1 HMVTVTQHYDA
12 YPYPARDPKDEAKR
26 LIVGSPSQPVEIDH
40 FVFGGKR
47 DWSVPIKIL
56 VAGGGSGD
64 GLIQLAQGL
73 TSAKRPYDITYIDL
87 STSARQIAQERARIR
102 GLTGISFITGS
113 LLDAGDLGPFDY
125 IDCCGVLHHLPDPAA
140 GFAALRAAVAPHGGM
155 GFMVYAPYGRSGVYP
170 LQEAFSSLLAGC
182 DPKQRLARAR
192 AIYARLPADH
202 PFKKNA
208 RVGDHLTS
216 DAGFYDLLLHGQD
229 RAFDVPDLLGVL
241 AQTDWSLVGFCKPAQ
256 YDPQPFLD
264 APCDLPAPAAMAVA
278 EKLRGSIKVH
288 VGYAVP
294 VAAARQPA
302 TGKALSAIPH
312 ISGGKVSAL
321 AKIVHSGKPV
331 ALTSDGEKLQISLD
345 PRSAAAINLVN
356 GQRTLGEIAQRADLD
371 PLQFGS
377 LWAAVHDALTGW
389 GLLHYSQL
397 YR

>member
-1 HMVTVTQHYDA
+1 MVTVTQHYDA

-113 LLDAGDLGPFDY
+113 LLDAGELGPFDY

-182 DPKQRLARAR
+182 DPNQRLARAR

-208 RVGDHLTS
+208 RLGDHLTS

-264 APCDLPAPAAMAVA
+264 APCDLPAPEAMAVA

-294 VAAARQPA
+294 MAAARQPA

-356 GQRTLGEIAQRADLD
+356 GQRTLGEIAQMADLD

>member
-1 HMVTVTQHYDA
+1 MVTVTQHYDA

-40 FVFGGKR
+40 FVFGGNR

-113 LLDAGDLGPFDY
+113 LLDAGELGPFDY

-264 APCDLPAPAAMAVA
+264 APCDLPAPEAMAVA